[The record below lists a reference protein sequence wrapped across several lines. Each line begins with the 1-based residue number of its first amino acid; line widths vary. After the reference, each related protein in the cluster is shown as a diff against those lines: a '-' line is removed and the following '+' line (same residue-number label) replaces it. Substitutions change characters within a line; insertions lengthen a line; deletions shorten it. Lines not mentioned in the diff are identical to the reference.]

1 MVALK
6 FNLVSVSQLPPTGFL
21 RLFQII
27 GDKNAKP
34 PLPALIP
41 IGRTSWLNG
50 VKSGKYPKPVKLGE
64 RTTAWKIEDILALIE
79 KMGA

>member
-1 MVALK
+1 MASLK
-6 FNLVSVSQLPPTGFL
+6 INSDSVSQLPPTGFL

-27 GDKNAKP
+27 GNKNAKP
-34 PLPALIP
+34 PIVALIP

-64 RTTAWKIEDILALIE
+64 RTTAWKIEDIKALIE
-79 KMGA
+79 RMGA